1 MTDTTAGKRGGVGIR
16 LYVEGGALVRR
27 TFDQVAD
34 SGKKMW
40 SQIALGEKSGNPAIR
55 ALSIGVGEAK
65 SGFEGL
71 ANRAGMAGSALGAF
85 GFAGVA
91 LAAVLGTVAMAASA
105 AFTAMGDAA
114 ALVDTAELLGVTAE
128 RLQEWRYVADEAG
141 VETAKFESNLEKL
154 NGMLGK
160 FKLGIGDG
168 KLKPVFEELGITK
181 EQLQDIENADQLMDL
196 LADTLGQVQDRAKQV
211 ALAKA
216 LGVEE
221 MLPALRLG
229 SEELGRLR
237 DEAHDLGLVLNQE
250 TVAAL
255 DEADRQMER
264 AGQQMR
270 IIRDT
275 AVAPLAG
282 AFADVTSKIAETSV
296 EIANMTSQLPS
307 WSQAL
312 VQFMTKLP
320 IIGLPIKGYLAGLA
334 KTGIGPSGQEA
345 EVAQGSTSSNGKA
358 VAGGGFELAGHS
370 EGRGSG
376 GLNRGEADRL
386 KREEDQ
392 RNQRILR
399 AQERIARANDEVLRA
414 YDRQSNMSIDGRAA
428 YEVAELER
436 ERAARL
442 REIARDEEEYK
453 TSNGLRGLSE
463 AEAEQLKLK
472 QQELHDTRAAAI
484 EWERRRDQASR
495 RLRDEEEAGRAA
507 IDILDIES
515 QMARTARERYRI
527 EREILLATQALARK
541 RKAQELENDPELDT
555 DERQRRMDEYDYGQK
570 RQVDL
575 LDDREHQRMLEQFKG
590 YGREVV
596 QAMKDGRIGEYI
608 GERIQERLLDAALE
622 QLFQLFEMA
631 KSNRGSGGVGSG
643 GFWSMFSG
651 RQSGGWPFSGPY
663 GGTGAGSEKWDP
675 SSGGGGWMSSMF
687 SSVAS
692 LFGGP
697 RASGGGTRAGQFYTT
712 VEHGRPELLMIGGT
726 GHVTSAAETARMLQ
740 DLTDPQIYG
749 GGSTTLQQRNVF
761 DFKGAVVTQDL
772 IDQANATAK
781 SAAQNAFDGAREV
794 VPSDRARQDRYTRGR
809 RS

>member
-1 MTDTTAGKRGGVGIR
+1 MTDTTAGNRGGVGVR
-16 LYVEGGALVRR
+16 LFVEGGALVRR

-40 SQIALGEKSGNPAIR
+40 GQIALGEKAANPAIR
-55 ALSIGVGEAK
+55 ALSAGVGEAK
-65 SGFEGL
+65 SGVEGL
-71 ANRAGMAGSALGAF
+71 ANRAGMAGSALAAF

-91 LAAVLGTVAMAASA
+91 LAAVLGTVAMAATA

-114 ALVDTAELLGVTAE
+114 ALVDSAELLGVTAE

-141 VETAKFESNLEKL
+141 VETAKFEGNLEKL
-154 NGMLGK
+154 NGVLGK

-181 EQLQDIENADQLMDL
+181 EQLQNIENADQLMDL

-320 IIGLPIKGYLAGLA
+320 VIGLPIKGYLAALA
-334 KTGIGPSGQEA
+334 KTGIGPDGQGI
-345 EVAQGSTSSNGKA
+345 GSAPTVTDGNEKSDSR
-358 VAGGGFELAGHS
+358 GGFELAGHND
-370 EGRGSG
+370 GKGGGSNSG
-376 GLNRGEADRL
+376 DAGRL

-399 AQERIARANDEVLRA
+399 VQERLARAQDEVDRA
-414 YDRQSNMSIDGRAA
+414 DDLKTNMSIDDHAH
-428 YEVAELER
+428 YQIVALQR

-453 TSNGLRGLSE
+453 NSNGLRGLSE
-463 AEAEQLKLK
+463 AEAEQLRLK
-472 QQELHDTRAAAI
+472 QDELFEVKAAGI
-484 EWERRRDQASR
+484 ELEKRRDMAER
-495 RLRDEEEAGRAA
+495 RLRDEEEMERSA
-507 IDILDIES
+507 IEYLELES
-515 QMARTARERYRI
+515 QMTRTAGERYRI
-527 EREILLATQALARK
+527 EREILLSTQALARK
-541 RKAQELENDPELDT
+541 RKAEELENDPELKFDEA
-555 DERQRRMDEYDYGQK
+555 ERQRRMGVFDRNAN
-570 RQVDL
+570 RQVEVF
-575 LDDREHQRMLEQFKG
+575 DDRENERLKQQFKG

-608 GERIQERLLDAALE
+608 GERIQEKLLDAALE

-631 KSNRGSGGVGSG
+631 KNRGGAGGSGSG
-643 GFWSMFSG
+643 GFWGIFG
-651 RQSGGWPFSGPY
+651 GGQSDGWPFSRPIFGNG
-663 GGTGAGSEKWDP
+663 GGTDSAGSTT
-675 SSGGGGWMSSMF
+675 GGSWMTSVF
-687 SSVAS
+687 KSVAS
-692 LFGGP
+692 VFGGA
-697 RASGGGTRAGQFYTT
+697 RASGGGTRAGQFYST

-726 GHVTSAAETARMLQ
+726 GHVTSAAETARLLQ

-749 GGSTTLQQRNVF
+749 GGATTLQQRNVF

-772 IDQANATAK
+772 INSANAAAK

-809 RS
+809 RP